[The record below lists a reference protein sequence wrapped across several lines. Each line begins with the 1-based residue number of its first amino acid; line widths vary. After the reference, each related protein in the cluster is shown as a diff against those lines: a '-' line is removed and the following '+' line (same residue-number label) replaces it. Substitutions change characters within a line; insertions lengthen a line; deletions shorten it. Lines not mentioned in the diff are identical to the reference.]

1 MNPTLSWHSIRDFFK
16 GQWVELIDCEWD
28 ARKPFPK
35 RARVRHHA
43 WDRQELLAAIEESGE
58 MESSTIMYIGVI
70 ECVVEAAEV
79 HGKAAVL

>member
-58 MESSTIMYIGVI
+58 IDSSTIIYIGVI
-70 ECVVEAAEV
+70 DSVVEPGAV
-79 HGKAAVL
+79 RGKIAVI